1 MKLHFDV
8 ASCVRATSKFSE
20 CTKCVD
26 AAPAHI
32 QIIDNIPSFKVATG
46 LEAAA
51 CLGACP
57 TEAFS
62 LSDFSV
68 TEFFFTFLESK
79 VRLISSNLNVPCISV
94 LSIEHLISLALASET
109 AITIDLN
116 TYEEGSPLLEH
127 IEDRIEEANF
137 VLSSF
142 SDKHLNTNVE
152 PVARVET
159 LVLSSEAKK
168 EVETPS
174 RRDFLS
180 KATSVKGVVEHKQ
193 AFDEAVD
200 SEELQIFGI
209 DNSVIDKIKDKT
221 LTDKRKI
228 LFTTLKRIE
237 RPETFEVL
245 AIEDISF
252 VSQKFIGD
260 SCTNCQICY
269 RICPTGALSSNGRF
283 SLINFDAML
292 CVKCHLC
299 HDVCEPNAI
308 QLQSGF
314 EIKEFFEPKQRT
326 LASFTIKRCNECG
339 NNFTYTGG
347 EQACSRCMLEEQEAM
362 FLHDNAKYMKTQE
375 EEKEQE
381 EKKQEERSKRERGS
395 TK

>member
-8 ASCVRATSKFSE
+8 ASCVRATSKLSE

-26 AAPAHI
+26 AAPASI

-94 LSIEHLISLALASET
+94 LSIEHLISLALASES

-116 TYEEGSPLLEH
+116 NYEEGSPLLEL

-137 VLSSF
+137 VLSSLG
-142 SDKHLNTNVE
+142 DKHLNTNVE
-152 PVARVET
+152 SVARVET
-159 LVLSSEAKK
+159 LVVNREEKEELEA
-168 EVETPS
+168 TT

-200 SEELQIFGI
+200 SEELQIFDI
-209 DNSVIDKIKDKT
+209 DNSMIEKIKDKT

-228 LFTTLKRIE
+228 LFTTLKHIE

-245 AIEDISF
+245 ATEDISF
-252 VSQKFIGD
+252 VSQKFIDD

-283 SLINFDAML
+283 SLINFNAML

-299 HDVCEPNAI
+299 HDVCDPNAI
-308 QLQSGF
+308 KLQSGF
-314 EIKEFFEPKQRT
+314 EIKEFFEPIQRT

-347 EQACSRCMLEEQEAM
+347 EQACPRCMMEEEEAM
-362 FLHDNAKYMKTQE
+362 TLHDNAKYMKTRE
-375 EEKEQE
+375 EEKEE
-381 EKKQEERSKRERGS
+381 EKNE
-395 TK
+395 T